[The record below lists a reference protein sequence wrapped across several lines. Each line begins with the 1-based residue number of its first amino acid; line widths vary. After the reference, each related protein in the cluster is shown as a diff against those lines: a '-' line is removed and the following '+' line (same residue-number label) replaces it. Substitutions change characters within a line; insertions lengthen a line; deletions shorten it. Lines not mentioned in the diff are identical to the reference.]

1 MKRFLLPIVA
11 LTIISIGAC
20 AKKSHDMSLQ
30 RNLKTFNA
38 MVKVLEENYVDSIRI
53 DEAFKAASNAMLNTV
68 DPYTEYY
75 TSDDKDALMR
85 MTTGE
90 YAGIGSY
97 ITEYGGYVCISQP
110 IDGSPA
116 ANAGLRPGDRI
127 VKVDTVAT
135 KGLKNA
141 DVSKLLKG
149 TPGTEV
155 YIEVI
160 RPYVADSLLSFT
172 VTREKV
178 GEKSV
183 PYFGMVSP
191 STGYIRLNSYIANS
205 AQEITA
211 ALDSMKKNTE
221 FSKLILDLRGNGGGL
236 VESAIDILGNFLPKG
251 TQVLR
256 TSGNGKE
263 RIYKTTHTP
272 SFPDMPLVVLT
283 DGGTASASEI
293 TAGALQDLDRA
304 VLVGNRSFGKGLVQ
318 TTFPLPHDALLKV
331 TVSKY
336 YIPSGRLIQ
345 ALDYSRRN
353 PDGSVARTPD
363 SLTNIYHTSRGREV
377 RDGGGL
383 QPDSVVKN
391 NTYSDI
397 LYNLVTKNKIFD
409 FANKYRATHPEAL
422 PLENFEISDEVYEQF
437 TDFVTEADMKYDTSF
452 DALLKEI
459 RKQADEQGY
468 MTADNDSILSSLE
481 KSLGSDLRRDLEF
494 KKNEIK
500 DYLAEEIAT
509 RYYGDGGRVAV
520 EIRTDPTVKT
530 AIEILESP
538 AYDAILKGNTE
549 VDKSKATQG
558 NTKRKTQ
565 NAKRK

>member
-1 MKRFLLPIVA
+1 MA
-11 LTIISIGAC
+11 
-20 AKKSHDMSLQ
+20 LQ
-30 RNLKTFNA
+30 RNLKIFNA
-38 MVKVLEENYVDSIRI
+38 MVKTLEENYVDSIRI

-75 TSDDKDALMR
+75 TADDKDALMK

-97 ITEYGGYVCISQP
+97 ITEYDGRVRISQP
-110 IDGSPA
+110 MEGSPA
-116 ANAGLRPGDRI
+116 SKAGLQPGDWI
-127 VKVDTVAT
+127 VKVDTVDT
-135 KGLKNA
+135 KGLKYGE
-141 DVSKLLKG
+141 VSKLLRG
-149 TPGTEV
+149 NPGTDV
-155 YIEVI
+155 YIEVV
-160 RPYVADSLLSFT
+160 RPYVADSLKTFT

-178 GEKSV
+178 TEKSV

-191 STGYIRLNSYIANS
+191 STGFLRLNSYIMNS
-205 AQEITA
+205 PQEVVA
-211 ALDSMKKNTE
+211 ALDSLKKNPG
-221 FSKLILDLRGNGGGL
+221 FSKLIIDLRGNGGGL
-236 VESAIDILGNFLPKG
+236 VESAIEILGNFLPKG

-263 RIYKTTHTP
+263 RVYKTTRNP
-272 SFPDMPLVVLT
+272 EFPDIPLAILT

-304 VLVGNRSFGKGLVQ
+304 VLVGDRSFGKGLVQ

-353 PDGSVARTPD
+353 PDGTVARTPD
-363 SLTNIYHTSRGREV
+363 SLTNIYYTSHGREV

-397 LYNLVTKNKIFD
+397 LFNLVTKNKIFD
-409 FANKYRATHPEAL
+409 FANKYRAEHPDAR
-422 PLENFEISDEVYEQF
+422 PLEGFVVTDEEYSDF
-437 TDFVTEADMKYDTSF
+437 IDFVVGSEMKYDTSF
-452 DALLKEI
+452 DALIKEI

-468 MTADNDSILSSLE
+468 MTPGNDSILLALE
-481 KSLGSDLRRDLEF
+481 KSLGSDLARDLEF
-494 KKNEIK
+494 KKSEINS
-500 DYLAEEIAT
+500 YLSGEIAG
-509 RYYGDGGRVAV
+509 RYYGDGGRIAV
-520 EIRTDPTVKT
+520 EISNDPVVKT
-530 AIEILESP
+530 AIGILESP
-538 AYDAILKGNTE
+538 DYSAILRGKSGN
-549 VDKSKATQG
+549 V
-558 NTKRKTQ
+558 KRQ
-565 NAKRK
+565 RK

>member
-1 MKRFLLPIVA
+1 MKRILLPFVA
-11 LTIISIGAC
+11 LTMISVGAY
-20 AKKSHDMSLQ
+20 ARKSHDMSLQ

-38 MVKVLEENYVDSIRI
+38 MVKTLEENYVDSIRI

-75 TSDDKDALMR
+75 TSDDKDELMK

-97 ITEYGGYVCISQP
+97 ITEYDGKVRISQP
-110 IDGSPA
+110 VAGSPA
-116 ANAGLRPGDRI
+116 AKAGLMAGDWI
-127 VKVDTVAT
+127 VKVDTTDT
-135 KGLKNA
+135 KGLKSG
-141 DVSKLLKG
+141 DVSKLLRG
-149 TPGTEV
+149 NPGTDVYVEV
-155 YIEVI
+155 V
-160 RPYVADSLLSFT
+160 RPYMADSLKSFT
-172 VTREKV
+172 ITREKV

-191 STGYIRLNSYIANS
+191 STGYIRLTSYISNS
-205 AQEITA
+205 PQEIAA
-211 ALDSMKKNTE
+211 ALDSLKGNPG

-256 TSGNGKE
+256 TSGSGRE

-272 SFPDMPLVVLT
+272 SFPDMPLAVLT
-283 DGGTASASEI
+283 DGATASASEI

-304 VLVGNRSFGKGLVQ
+304 VLIGNRSFGKGLVQ
-318 TTFPLPHDALLKV
+318 NIFPLPHDASLKV
-331 TVSKY
+331 TVAKY

-363 SLTNIYHTSRGREV
+363 SLTNVYYTSRGREV

-383 QPDSVVKN
+383 KPDSVVEN
-391 NTYSDI
+391 NNYSDI
-397 LYNLVTKNKIFD
+397 LYNLVTKNRIFD
-409 FANKYRATHPEAL
+409 FATRYRAAHPDAM
-422 PLENFEISDEVYEQF
+422 PLDKLEVTDDVYAEF
-437 TDFVTEADMKYDTSF
+437 TEFVVDGDMKYDTSF
-452 DALLKEI
+452 DALLKEL

-468 MTADNDSILSSLE
+468 MTPDNDSTLTLLE
-481 KSLGSDLRRDLEF
+481 KRLGSDLRRDLEF
-494 KKNEIK
+494 KKGEIR
-500 DYLAEEIAT
+500 DYLAEEIAS

-520 EIRTDPTVKT
+520 EIRTDPVVET
-530 AIEILESP
+530 AVAILESP
-538 AYDAILKGNTE
+538 QYDAIL
-549 VDKSKATQG
+549 
-558 NTKRKTQ
+558 RKTPDGKPTTE
-565 NAKRK
+565 NAKRKK

>member
-1 MKRFLLPIVA
+1 MKRILLPIVA
-11 LTIISIGAC
+11 LTAISLGVC
-20 AKKSHDMSLQ
+20 AKKSHDMALQ

-38 MVKVLEENYVDSIRI
+38 MVKTLEENYVDSIRI

-75 TSDDKDALMR
+75 TADDRDALMK

-97 ITEYGGYVCISQP
+97 ITEYDGYVCISQP
-110 IDGSPA
+110 MVGSPA
-116 ANAGLRPGDRI
+116 AKAGLLPGDRI

-149 TPGTEV
+149 TPGTDV
-155 YIEVI
+155 YIEVN

-178 GEKSV
+178 TEKSV
-183 PYFGMVSP
+183 PYFGMVTP
-191 STGYIRLNSYIANS
+191 KTGFIRLNSYIMNS
-205 AQEITA
+205 PQEITE
-211 ALDSMKKNTE
+211 ALDSLKKNPE
-221 FSKLILDLRGNGGGL
+221 FSRLILDLRGNGGGL
-236 VESAIDILGNFLPKG
+236 VESAIEILGNFLPKG

-263 RIYKTTHTP
+263 RVYKTTHNPT
-272 SFPDMPLVVLT
+272 FADLPLVVLT

-304 VLVGNRSFGKGLVQ
+304 VLVGDRSFGKGLVQ

-363 SLTNIYHTSRGREV
+363 SLTNVYYTTRGREV

-409 FANKYRATHPEAL
+409 YANKYRAAHPEAM
-422 PLENFEISDEVYEQF
+422 PLDNLEVTDEEYADF
-437 TDFVTEADMKYDTSF
+437 TAFVVESGMKYDTSF

-468 MTADNDSILSSLE
+468 MTAENDSILTEIE
-481 KSLGSDLRRDLEF
+481 KSLGSDLERDLEF
-494 KKNEIK
+494 KKKEIK

-520 EIRTDPTVKT
+520 EIRTDPVVEA
-530 AIEILESP
+530 AIGILESP
-538 AYDAILKGNTE
+538 EYEAILKGSSLTGN
-549 VDKSKATQG
+549 ATG
-558 NTKRKTQ
+558 KTKNTKRK
-565 NAKRK
+565 

>member
-1 MKRFLLPIVA
+1 MKRILLPLVA
-11 LTIISIGAC
+11 LTMISTAAC

-38 MVKVLEENYVDSIRI
+38 MVKTLEENYVDSIRI

-75 TSDDKDALMR
+75 TADDKDALMK

-97 ITEYGGYVCISQP
+97 ITEYDGYVCISQP

-116 ANAGLRPGDRI
+116 ARAGLMPGDRI

-135 KGLKNA
+135 KGMKNGE
-141 DVSKLLKG
+141 VSKLLKG
-149 TPGTEV
+149 TPGTDV
-155 YIEVI
+155 YIEVN

-205 AQEITA
+205 PQEITA
-211 ALDSMKKNTE
+211 ALDSLNKNQG
-221 FSKLILDLRGNGGGL
+221 FSNLILDLRGNGGGL
-236 VESAIDILGNFLPKG
+236 VESAIEILGNFLPKG

-263 RIYKTTHTP
+263 RIYKTTHNPT
-272 SFPDMPLVVLT
+272 FPDMPLAVLT

-318 TTFPLPHDALLKV
+318 TTFPLPHEALLKV

-363 SLTNIYHTSRGREV
+363 SLTNVYHTTRGREV

-391 NTYSDI
+391 NNYSDI

-409 FANKYRATHPEAL
+409 YATKYRATHPDAM
-422 PLENFEISDEVYEQF
+422 PIDKFEISDEVYA
-437 TDFVTEADMKYDTSF
+437 DFAEFVAEGDMKYETSF

-468 MTADNDSILSSLE
+468 MTADNDSTLSALE
-481 KSLGSDLRRDLEF
+481 KSLGSDLKRDLEF
-494 KKNEIK
+494 KKGEIK

-520 EIRTDPTVKT
+520 EIRTDPVVE
-530 AIEILESP
+530 AAVGILESP
-538 AYDAILKGNTE
+538 QYDAILKGSSQADN
-549 VDKSKATQG
+549 V
-558 NTKRKTQ
+558 KRKTQ

>member
-1 MKRFLLPIVA
+1 MKRILLPFVA
-11 LTIISIGAC
+11 LTMISVGAY
-20 AKKSHDMSLQ
+20 ARKSHDMSLQ

-38 MVKVLEENYVDSIRI
+38 MVKTLEENYVDSIRI

-75 TSDDKDALMR
+75 TSDDKDELMK

-97 ITEYGGYVCISQP
+97 ITEYDGKVRISQP
-110 IDGSPA
+110 VAGSPA
-116 ANAGLRPGDRI
+116 AKAGLMAGDWI
-127 VKVDTVAT
+127 VKVDTTDT
-135 KGLKNA
+135 KGLKSG
-141 DVSKLLKG
+141 DVSKLLRG
-149 TPGTEV
+149 NPGTDVYVEV
-155 YIEVI
+155 V
-160 RPYVADSLLSFT
+160 RPYMADSLKSLT
-172 VTREKV
+172 ITREKV

-191 STGYIRLNSYIANS
+191 STGYIRLTSYISNS
-205 AQEITA
+205 PQEIAA
-211 ALDSMKKNTE
+211 ALDSLKGNPG

-256 TSGNGKE
+256 TSGSGRE

-272 SFPDMPLVVLT
+272 SFPDMPLAVLT
-283 DGGTASASEI
+283 DGATASASEI

-304 VLVGNRSFGKGLVQ
+304 VLIGNRSFGKGLVQ
-318 TTFPLPHDALLKV
+318 NIFPLPHDASLKV
-331 TVSKY
+331 TVAKY

-363 SLTNIYHTSRGREV
+363 SLTNVYYTSRGREV

-383 QPDSVVKN
+383 KPDSVVEN
-391 NTYSDI
+391 NNYSDI
-397 LYNLVTKNKIFD
+397 LYNLVTKNRIFD
-409 FANKYRATHPEAL
+409 FATRYRAAHPEAM
-422 PLENFEISDEVYEQF
+422 PLDKLEVTDDVYAEF
-437 TDFVTEADMKYDTSF
+437 TEFVVDGDMKYDTSF
-452 DALLKEI
+452 DALLKEL

-468 MTADNDSILSSLE
+468 MTPDNDSTLTLLE
-481 KSLGSDLRRDLEF
+481 KRLGSDLRRDLEF
-494 KKNEIK
+494 KKGEIR
-500 DYLAEEIAT
+500 DYLAEEIAS

-520 EIRTDPTVKT
+520 EIRTDPVVET
-530 AIEILESP
+530 AVAILESP
-538 AYDAILKGNTE
+538 QYDAIL
-549 VDKSKATQG
+549 
-558 NTKRKTQ
+558 RKTPDGKPTTE
-565 NAKRK
+565 NAKRKK